1 MPAKSLRLTQGSC
14 VELAYGAKS
23 DVGLKRTQNED
34 RFCADPRLGLCVV
47 CDGMGGRNAGE
58 IASELAVEVIHKHVL
73 EAVQD
78 GNLPLVGPYD
88 PTFLPQ
94 TNRLASAIRLA
105 SQVIHREAQHQQAH
119 AGMGTTVVSALIAGQ
134 VLSLAHVGDS
144 RLYLVRGDTIQ
155 LLTADHS
162 VVAEQVRHELLTEEE
177 ADRSPY
183 KHVLTRG
190 LGVAATVEVEL
201 GEVPVMNGDILVLCS
216 DGLTLGVKPRDM
228 LYAVRREWNPQA
240 IADRLIAMANAAG
253 GEDNTTVV
261 VVSLG
266 KETRQGVWWRIWN
279 RVLRWR

>member
-1 MPAKSLRLTQGSC
+1 MK
-14 VELAYGAKS
+14 LAYGAKS
-23 DVGLKRTQNED
+23 HVGLKRTQNED
-34 RFCADPRLGLCVV
+34 RFCADPHLGLGVV

-73 EAVQD
+73 EALQD
-78 GNLPLVGPYD
+78 GNLPMVGPYD

-105 SQVIHREAQHQQAH
+105 NEVIHRQAHQQEAH
-119 AGMGTTVVSALIAGQ
+119 TGMGTTVVSAFIASQ
-134 VLSLAHVGDS
+134 VLSVAHVGDS
-144 RLYLVRGDTIQ
+144 RLYLIREGMIDP
-155 LLTADHS
+155 LTADHS

-190 LGVAATVEVEL
+190 LGVNATVEVEL

-216 DGLTLGVKPRDM
+216 DGLTLGVKPGDI
-228 LYAVRREWNPQA
+228 LQAVRREWNPQA
-240 IADRLIAMANAAG
+240 IADRLVASANAAG

-266 KETRQGVWWRIWN
+266 EEPRQGVWRRICN
-279 RVLRWR
+279 RVLRWG

>member
-1 MPAKSLRLTQGSC
+1 M
-14 VELAYGAKS
+14 ELAYGAKS

-34 RFCADPRLGLCVV
+34 RFCADPHLGLYVV
-47 CDGMGGRNAGE
+47 CDGMGGRDAGE
-58 IASELAVEVIHKHVL
+58 VASGLAVAVIHKHVL
-73 EAVQD
+73 EAAQD
-78 GNLPLVGPYD
+78 GNHPMIGQYD
-88 PTFLPQ
+88 PTFLLQ
-94 TNRLASAIRLA
+94 TNRLASAIHLA
-105 SQVIHREAQHQQAH
+105 NQAIHREAQHQPAH

-144 RLYLVRGDTIQ
+144 RLYLIRGGKIE

-162 VVAEQVRHELLTEEE
+162 VVAEQVRHELLSEEE
-177 ADRSPY
+177 AERSPY

-190 LGVAATVEVEL
+190 LGVNATVEVEL

-228 LYAVRREWNPQA
+228 LQAVRREWNPQA
-240 IADRLIAMANAAG
+240 IADRLVAMANEAG

-266 KETRQGVWWRIWN
+266 EEPRQGVWQRIWN
-279 RVLRWR
+279 RVLRWQ

>member
-1 MPAKSLRLTQGSC
+1 MK
-14 VELAYGAKS
+14 LAYGAKS

-34 RFCADPRLGLCVV
+34 RFCADSHLGLCVV

-58 IASELAVEVIHKHVL
+58 VASELAVEVIHKHVL

-78 GNLPLVGPYD
+78 ENLPMVGQYD

-94 TNRLASAIRLA
+94 TNRLASALRLA
-105 SQVIHREAQHQQAH
+105 NQAVHREAQHQQSH

-144 RLYLVRGDTIQ
+144 RLYVIRGDTIQ

-162 VVAEQVRHELLTEEE
+162 VVAEQVRHELLTQEE

-201 GEVPVMNGDILVLCS
+201 GEVPVMNGDVLVLCS
-216 DGLTLGVKPRDM
+216 DGLTVGVKPRDM
-228 LYAVRREWNPQA
+228 LQAIRREWNPQA
-240 IADRLIAMANAAG
+240 IADRLVAMANAAG

-261 VVSLG
+261 VVCLG
-266 KETRQGVWWRIWN
+266 QETRQELWRRIWN
-279 RVLRWR
+279 RILRWR